1 MKNVIQYFL
10 ITPLIVCLPGTSLAF
25 DLVEAW
31 DAARNFNSE
40 YAAAQHQLYAE
51 REKNNIGRAG
61 LLPQLSIATN
71 HTRNHWES
79 AVGMPDSETR
89 SYSLQLNQ
97 PLFDVGRYAAFQR
110 GGIEAKIADVQ
121 FDLSRQQLLASVI
134 RAYLEAS
141 RAQDLLAATH
151 AAKKAYQLQVQQAYL
166 AQRLGAASLLELNEA
181 QAALDGA
188 SAKELED
195 KNELEKWQLEVGRL
209 TGLDGKMVCTVDNVL
224 ALKPYPESE
233 FEYYTNRAMIV
244 NHSVRLAELAVEVS
258 KSEVLAKKGLHMPVL
273 ALSAAYSDRH
283 DADGFPVRKR
293 GSSVGVAFS
302 MPIFSGGGHQA
313 QLRESLASRDA
324 AQEKLEA
331 TRRQVKVQMRKALND
346 MNSGLELKMA
356 KEKLLLSSKSKLD
369 STKLGLKVG
378 LRSQLDLLQAEQA
391 YLNAFSGLI
400 ESKHRYLISHVNFA
414 FLMGNLDGTMLS
426 RLNNVL
432 SIRAHSS

>member
-1 MKNVIQYFL
+1 MKNIIRYFL
-10 ITPLIVCLPGTSLAF
+10 IASIMVCLPGSSLAF
-25 DLVEAW
+25 GLVEAW

-40 YAAAQHQLYAE
+40 YAAAQHQRYAE

-61 LLPQLSIATN
+61 LLPQISIATN

-79 AVGMPDSETR
+79 PVGMPSSEAR
-89 SYSLQLNQ
+89 SYSFQLNQ
-97 PLFDVGRYAAFQR
+97 PLFDVGKYAAFQR
-110 GGIEAKIADVQ
+110 GGIEAKMADVQ

-141 RAQDLLAATH
+141 RAQDLLAATL

-166 AQRLGAASLLELNEA
+166 AQRLGTASLLELNEA

-195 KNELEKWQLEVGRL
+195 RNELERWQLEVGRL
-209 TGLDGKMVCTVDNVL
+209 TGLDGKMVYTVDNVL

-233 FEYYTNRAMIV
+233 FEYLANRAMIV
-244 NHSVRLAELAVEVS
+244 NHSVRLAELAIEVARS
-258 KSEVLAKKGLHMPVL
+258 DVLAKKSLHMPIL
-273 ALSAAYSDRH
+273 SLSAAYSDKH
-283 DADGFPVRKR
+283 DADGFPASRR
-293 GSSVGVAFS
+293 GSSIGVVFS

-313 QLRESLASRDA
+313 QLRESLSNKDA
-324 AQEKLEA
+324 AQEKSEA
-331 TRRQVKVQMRKALND
+331 TRRQVKAQILKALND
-346 MNSGLELKMA
+346 MNSGVKLTMA

-369 STKLGLKVG
+369 STRLGLKVG

-391 YLNAFSGLI
+391 YLDAFAGLI
-400 ESKHRYLISHVNFA
+400 ESKHRYLTSHVNFA
-414 FLMGNLDGTMLS
+414 LLMGNLERDVLS

-432 SIRAHSS
+432 TLRARLS